1 MPLDPTTLTNKLL
14 ALDEGP
20 VQLTDIPSTAKAWA
34 DAWWGYASGMIYLN
48 PASLLAS
55 QQLATSAFMGVIM
68 SGLGPDPF
76 PGAPA
81 TFIAALE
88 GAMRAGWG
96 ALSTPASLIPPVISL
111 IPSPVPFIPLGM
123 TIVPVGMA
131 AQDKTAVRAM
141 LAGIIHG
148 WTITHITV
156 SSIVPPG
163 TLGPIL

>member
-1 MPLDPTTLTNKLL
+1 MPLDPITLTNKLL
-14 ALDEGP
+14 ALDEG
-20 VQLTDIPSTAKAWA
+20 QGLSDIPSTAKAWA
-34 DAWWGYASGMIYLN
+34 DAWWGYASGMVYLN

-55 QQLATSAFMGVIM
+55 QQLATSAFMGVIV
-68 SGLGPDPF
+68 SGLSPGPVPI
-76 PGAPA
+76 

-96 ALSTPASLIPPVISL
+96 SLSTPASLIPPVISL

-123 TIVPVGMA
+123 QIVPVGMA

-141 LAGIIHG
+141 LAGLIHG